1 MQKRRFGSIGDL
13 VKLAFL
19 RHLQEGRHL
28 AVCWCLTGQGAN
40 RPLPEKHFAYL
51 KRPDEF
57 RYLALEIFD
66 TLKSVVEGATLG
78 SGYITAMEASGLL
91 NGAVFHHEQV
101 PRRAALRKNWM
112 ASLVDSVSEADL
124 IFLDP
129 DNGMQGRRL
138 TPRHVA
144 LAEIVALRRQDSSS
158 SVKAND
164 DLLIFSCSNA
174 KAKILYNFLGNK
186 IPAEAVL
193 DRNGK
198 FDNRQFGNNACYQR
212 VEDQNGK
219 ATDEFRCDLILT
231 IGDKLSD

>member
-1 MQKRRFGSIGDL
+1 VRAELEVHMSRLGTVLFVLIAASVDAQTDPQAIILS
-13 VKLAFL
+13 
-19 RHLQEGRHL
+19 
-28 AVCWCLTGQGAN
+28 
-40 RPLPEKHFAYL
+40 
-51 KRPDEF
+51 
-57 RYLALEIFD
+57 ALSDCIRD
-66 TLKSVVEGATLG
+66 A
-78 SGYITAMEASGLL
+78 IA
-91 NGAVFHHEQV
+91 
-101 PRRAALRKNWM
+101 
-112 ASLVDSVSEADL
+112 
-124 IFLDP
+124 
-129 DNGMQGRRL
+129 
-138 TPRHVA
+138 
-144 LAEIVALRRQDSSS
+144 SS

>member
-28 AVCWCLTGQGAN
+28 AVCWYLTGQGAN

-57 RYLALEIFD
+57 RYLAPEIFD
-66 TLKSVVEGATLG
+66 TLKSVVKGATLG

-91 NGAVFHHEQV
+91 NGALFHHEQV

-129 DNGMQGRRL
+129 DNGIQGRRL

-144 LAEIVALRRQDSSS
+144 LAEIVALRRQDRALVTVQHQSGQKLEVRSIAERLRSIGCERLESVRFRLVSFQFYVIVDYDSALDARISSFAKKWGNW
-158 SVKAND
+158 VKIYY
-164 DLLIFSCSNA
+164 L
-174 KAKILYNFLGNK
+174 
-186 IPAEAVL
+186 
-193 DRNGK
+193 
-198 FDNRQFGNNACYQR
+198 
-212 VEDQNGK
+212 
-219 ATDEFRCDLILT
+219 
-231 IGDKLSD
+231 